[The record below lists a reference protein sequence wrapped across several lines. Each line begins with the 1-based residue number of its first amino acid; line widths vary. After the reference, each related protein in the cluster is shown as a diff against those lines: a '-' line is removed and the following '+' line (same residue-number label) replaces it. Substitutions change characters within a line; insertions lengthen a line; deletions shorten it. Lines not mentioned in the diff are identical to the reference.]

1 MNLEKELDL
10 ELRKN
15 FEPEAEKKAATA
27 PAKKPETAAKTDAKK
42 ADAPEKADPAPK
54 AEAAKKEPPA
64 SKPASDT
71 PDIGGGGNAH
81 SVAAGQLRSYIERVE
96 RLEEEKATISEDIK
110 DVKTEVKAA
119 GFDIKTFN
127 EMLKLRKLDAAER
140 EEREALR
147 DLYGHALGIF
157 G

>member
-1 MNLEKELDL
+1 MADELFDT
-10 ELRKN
+10 KSA
-15 FEPEAEKKAATA
+15 PQAEKKADPAV
-27 PAKKPETAAKTDAKK
+27 AKKPETTPKTEAKK
-42 ADAPEKADPAPK
+42 ADAPKKDDPAPK
-54 AEAAKKEPPA
+54 PETAKKDAPA
-64 SKPASDT
+64 SKPAADT

-81 SVAAGQLRSYIERVE
+81 SIAASQLRSYIERVE
-96 RLEEEKATISEDIK
+96 RLEEEKSTISEDIK
-110 DVKTEVKAA
+110 EVKTEVKAA

-127 EMLKLRKLDAAER
+127 EMLKLRKLDATER